1 LLGYADR
8 AAAGEL
14 AILLGAPRFDPAWG
28 FVTEIRI
35 VWTGAVGGSEDDD
48 DAADGL
54 VTRNAAYGRAIDQF
68 VLWA

>member
-14 AILLGAPRFDPAWG
+14 AILLGAPRFDPACG
-28 FVTEIRI
+28 FVTETRI
-35 VWTGAVGGSEDDD
+35 VWTGAVGGSED